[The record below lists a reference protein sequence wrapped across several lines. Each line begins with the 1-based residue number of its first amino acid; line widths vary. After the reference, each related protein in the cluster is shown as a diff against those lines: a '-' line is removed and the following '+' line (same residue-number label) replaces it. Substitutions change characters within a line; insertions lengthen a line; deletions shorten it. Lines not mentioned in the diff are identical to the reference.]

1 MESEIFISFSELIEG
16 FGVWLSLLAW
26 FTVFSG
32 TLVMIAMV
40 FRERR
45 KSFWKAAILITMV
58 ALTANLS
65 DFFITF
71 IRSPDLGLEVNPLWR
86 NVTDRWGVI
95 VAWCY
100 GFSGK
105 ILLSMLAGLM
115 YAYYLANRERLY
127 PEEAGSLI
135 GK

>member
-1 MESEIFISFSELIEG
+1 MESEIFIRFLELVEG
-16 FGVWLSLLAW
+16 FGVWVSLLAW
-26 FTVFSG
+26 FTVFFG

-45 KSFWKAAILITMV
+45 KSFWKASILITV
-58 ALTANLS
+58 IAFTANLS

-95 VAWCY
+95 VAWWY

-115 YAYYLANRERLY
+115 YAYYVKQGAAISRRSGLVN
-127 PEEAGSLI
+127 
-135 GK
+135 